1 MVSRGRSTIIVETL
15 DEQKKRFAVG
25 LHDKITSLNDVSMY
39 TDGDDTPLLTVF
51 NNIKTMQDG
60 KPVDLDPKKA
70 GKEQLEDFMAKA
82 LPDYDRDRVY
92 QNDIRKLITWYTYWS
107 QTASPTLTCRKNK
120 AKKLRKRHKTHP
132 ALRLYRRADILAKIA
147 PKCPHLFLALDLIS
161 NQ

>member
-1 MVSRGRSTIIVETL
+1 MEKTILAISGKSGLYVMVSRGRSTIIVETL

-70 GKEQLEDFMAKA
+70 SKEQLEEFMAKA

-92 QNDIRKLITWYTYWS
+92 QNDIRKLITWY
-107 QTASPTLTCRKNK
+107 N
-120 AKKLRKRHKTHP
+120 
-132 ALRLYRRADILAKIA
+132 ILVTNGITD
-147 PKCPHLFLALDLIS
+147 FDLPEEQS
-161 NQ
+161 EEAQEEA

>member
-1 MVSRGRSTIIVETL
+1 MEKTILAISGKSGLYVMVSRGRSTIIVETL

-25 LHDKITSLNDVSMY
+25 VHDKITSLNDVSMY

-70 GKEQLEDFMAKA
+70 SKEQLEDFMAKA

-92 QNDIRKLITWYTYWS
+92 QNDIRKLITWY
-107 QTASPTLTCRKNK
+107 N
-120 AKKLRKRHKTHP
+120 
-132 ALRLYRRADILAKIA
+132 ILVTNGITD
-147 PKCPHLFLALDLIS
+147 FDLPEEQS
-161 NQ
+161 EEAQEEA

>member
-70 GKEQLEDFMAKA
+70 SKEQLEDFMAKA

-92 QNDIRKLITWYTYWS
+92 QNDIRKLITWY
-107 QTASPTLTCRKNK
+107 N
-120 AKKLRKRHKTHP
+120 
-132 ALRLYRRADILAKIA
+132 ILVTNGITD
-147 PKCPHLFLALDLIS
+147 FDLPEEQS
-161 NQ
+161 EEVQEEA

>member
-1 MVSRGRSTIIVETL
+1 MEKTILAISGKSGLYVMVSRGRSTIIVETL

-70 GKEQLEDFMAKA
+70 SKEQLEEFMAKA

-92 QNDIRKLITWYTYWS
+92 QNDIRKLITWY
-107 QTASPTLTCRKNK
+107 N
-120 AKKLRKRHKTHP
+120 
-132 ALRLYRRADILAKIA
+132 ILVTNGITD
-147 PKCPHLFLALDLIS
+147 FDLPEEQS
-161 NQ
+161 EEVQEEA

>member
-1 MVSRGRSTIIVETL
+1 MEKTILAISGKSGLYVMMSRGRSTIIVETL

-92 QNDIRKLITWYTYWS
+92 QNDIRKLITWY
-107 QTASPTLTCRKNK
+107 N
-120 AKKLRKRHKTHP
+120 
-132 ALRLYRRADILAKIA
+132 ILVTNGITD
-147 PKCPHLFLALDLIS
+147 FDLPEEQS
-161 NQ
+161 EEAQEEA

>member
-1 MVSRGRSTIIVETL
+1 MEKTILSISGKSGLYVMVSRGRSTIIVETL
-15 DEQKKRFAVG
+15 DEQKKRFAG
-25 LHDKITSLNDVSMY
+25 GGHDKITSLNDVSMY

-92 QNDIRKLITWYTYWS
+92 QNDIRKLITWY
-107 QTASPTLTCRKNK
+107 N
-120 AKKLRKRHKTHP
+120 
-132 ALRLYRRADILAKIA
+132 ILVTNGITD
-147 PKCPHLFLALDLIS
+147 FDLPEEQS
-161 NQ
+161 EEAQEEA

>member
-1 MVSRGRSTIIVETL
+1 MEKTILAISGKSGLYVMLSRGRSTIIVETL
-15 DEQKKRFAVG
+15 DEQKKRFTVG

-70 GKEQLEDFMAKA
+70 SKEQLEDFMAKT

-92 QNDIRKLITWYTYWS
+92 QNDIRKLITWY
-107 QTASPTLTCRKNK
+107 N
-120 AKKLRKRHKTHP
+120 
-132 ALRLYRRADILAKIA
+132 ILVTNGITD
-147 PKCPHLFLALDLIS
+147 FDLPEEQS
-161 NQ
+161 EEAQEEA

>member
-1 MVSRGRSTIIVETL
+1 MEKTILAISGKSGLYVMVSRGRSTIIVETL

-70 GKEQLEDFMAKA
+70 SKEQLEDFMAKA

-92 QNDIRKLITWYTYWS
+92 QNDIRKLITWY
-107 QTASPTLTCRKNK
+107 N
-120 AKKLRKRHKTHP
+120 
-132 ALRLYRRADILAKIA
+132 ILVTNGITD
-147 PKCPHLFLALDLIS
+147 FDLPEEQS
-161 NQ
+161 EEAQEEA

>member
-1 MVSRGRSTIIVETL
+1 MEKTILSISGKSGLYVMVSRGRSTIIVETL

-70 GKEQLEDFMAKA
+70 SKEQLEDFMAKA

-92 QNDIRKLITWYTYWS
+92 QNDIRKLITWY
-107 QTASPTLTCRKNK
+107 N
-120 AKKLRKRHKTHP
+120 
-132 ALRLYRRADILAKIA
+132 ILVTNGITD
-147 PKCPHLFLALDLIS
+147 FDLPEEQS
-161 NQ
+161 EEAQEEA

>member
-25 LHDKITSLNDVSMY
+25 VHDKITSLNDVSMY
-39 TDGDDTPLLTVF
+39 TDGDDTPLLRVF

-70 GKEQLEDFMAKA
+70 SKEQLEDFMAKA

-92 QNDIRKLITWYTYWS
+92 QNDIRKLITWY
-107 QTASPTLTCRKNK
+107 N
-120 AKKLRKRHKTHP
+120 
-132 ALRLYRRADILAKIA
+132 ILVTNGITD
-147 PKCPHLFLALDLIS
+147 FDLPEEQS
-161 NQ
+161 EEAQEEA